1 MVGWLLIR
9 CLWGK
14 NLTKKGAD
22 IKLHK
27 PISQMTKSEI
37 TSEINALQHK
47 DRWTEQDYQH
57 NDQLTRQFYEIIE
70 MEVKSM
76 ISNNK

>member
-1 MVGWLLIR
+1 M
-9 CLWGK
+9 
-14 NLTKKGAD
+14 
-22 IKLHK
+22 K

-57 NDQLTRQFYEIIE
+57 NDQLTKQYYEIVE
-70 MEVKSM
+70 MEVKDM
-76 ISNNK
+76 LKRR

>member
-1 MVGWLLIR
+1 
-9 CLWGK
+9 LWDK

-37 TSEINALQHK
+37 TSELNALDYK
-47 DRWTEQDYQH
+47 DRWDESDYQYREK
-57 NDQLTRQFYEIIE
+57 LVKKFYELVE
-70 MEVKSM
+70 LEVKEGS
-76 ISNNK
+76 SK

>member
-1 MVGWLLIR
+1 
-9 CLWGK
+9 
-14 NLTKKGAD
+14 
-22 IKLHK
+22 
-27 PISQMTKSEI
+27 MTKSEI

-47 DRWTEQDYQH
+47 DRWTEQDYQY
-57 NDQLTRQFYEIIE
+57 NDQLTKQYYEIIE

>member
-1 MVGWLLIR
+1 M
-9 CLWGK
+9 
-14 NLTKKGAD
+14 
-22 IKLHK
+22 HK

-47 DRWTEQDYQH
+47 DRWTEQDYQY

>member
-1 MVGWLLIR
+1 M
-9 CLWGK
+9 
-14 NLTKKGAD
+14 
-22 IKLHK
+22 K

-47 DRWTEQDYQH
+47 DHWTEQDYQY
-57 NDQLTRQFYEIIE
+57 NDQLTKQFYEIIE

-76 ISNNK
+76 ISNSK